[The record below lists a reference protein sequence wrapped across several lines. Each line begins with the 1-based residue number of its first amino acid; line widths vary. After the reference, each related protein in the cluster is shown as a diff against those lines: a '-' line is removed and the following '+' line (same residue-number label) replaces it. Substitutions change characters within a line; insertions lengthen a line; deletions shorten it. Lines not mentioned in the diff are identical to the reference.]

1 MPLDMRITGQ
11 TAAYGIQ
18 RPDNK
23 PASSDRM
30 SRAEE
35 RTDMV
40 TLSSRAKDF
49 SVAKKALV
57 NTPDIRA
64 DKVQS
69 IKAQIDAGTYNVS
82 GMDVANKLFAQ
93 LG

>member
-1 MPLDMRITGQ
+1 MDMKISNMTRTYEVQ
-11 TAAYGIQ
+11 RHDRPAASE
-18 RPDNK
+18 RV
-23 PASSDRM
+23 

-40 TLSSRAKDF
+40 TLSSKAKDY
-49 SVAKKALV
+49 STVKKALV

-64 DKVQS
+64 EKVQS
-69 IKAQIDAGTYNVS
+69 LKAQIDAGTYNVT

-93 LG
+93 LS

>member
-1 MPLDMRITGQ
+1 MDMKISNLIRTHE
-11 TAAYGIQ
+11 IQ
-18 RPDNK
+18 RPNA
-23 PASSDRM
+23 PAPSERM

-40 TLSSRAKDF
+40 TLSSQAKDF
-49 SVAKKALV
+49 SAAKKALV

-69 IKAQIDAGTYNVS
+69 LKARIDSGTYNVT

>member
-1 MPLDMRITGQ
+1 MKINNVMRTYQ
-11 TAAYGIQ
+11 VQ
-18 RPDNK
+18 RPDK
-23 PASSDRM
+23 PASSERV

-40 TLSSRAKDF
+40 TLSTKARDF
-49 SVAKKALV
+49 SAINKVLAD
-57 NTPDIRA
+57 TPDIRA
-64 DKVQS
+64 DKVQNL
-69 IKAQIDAGTYNVS
+69 KAQIDAGTYNVS

>member
-1 MPLDMRITGQ
+1 MDMKISGLMRTYEVQ
-11 TAAYGIQ
+11 RQDKTAS
-18 RPDNK
+18 PE
-23 PASSDRM
+23 RM

-35 RTDMV
+35 HTDMV
-40 TLSSRAKDF
+40 TLSTKAKDF
-49 SVAKKALV
+49 STVKKALV

-69 IKAQIDAGTYNVS
+69 LKDQIDSGTYNVT

-93 LG
+93 LNE